1 MFALRTLASAA
12 TLAIMLTG
20 GAMQARADS
29 GGRHSW
35 IMRHCDHKRVDMPYE
50 HIKDNLAYLKY
61 ELSITDSQT
70 ARWNDFAEVAR
81 SNAAAVALMDAEAK
95 EADDYGALLR
105 VIESRERI
113 MTSHFD
119 LLHKFDAAI
128 SALYAQMN
136 VAQKSTADELI
147 REMCPTR

>member
-1 MFALRTLASAA
+1 MMTLKTLASLTA
-12 TLAIMLTG
+12 LAVMLTG
-20 GAMQARADS
+20 GASPAWADPADP
-29 GGRHSW
+29 HSW
-35 IMRHCDHKRVDMPYE
+35 MMRHCDHQRMDMPYE
-50 HIKDNLAYLKY
+50 HIKDNLVYLKY

-70 ARWNDFAEVAR
+70 EKWDNFAEVTR
-81 SNAAAVALMDAEAK
+81 SNAAAVALMDTEAK

>member
-1 MFALRTLASAA
+1 
-12 TLAIMLTG
+12 
-20 GAMQARADS
+20 
-29 GGRHSW
+29 
-35 IMRHCDHKRVDMPYE
+35 MRHCDHKRVDMPYE
-50 HIKDNLAYLKY
+50 HIKDNLTYLKY
-61 ELSITDSQT
+61 ELSITDAQT
-70 ARWNDFAEVAR
+70 AKWNEFAEVAR
-81 SNAAAVALMDAEAK
+81 SNAAAVTVMDAEAK

-105 VIESRERI
+105 VIDSREKL